1 MNLATAFRVRVRVRV
16 PRAAGARAP
25 TPRRRA
31 ARRAVLSGAAAL
43 AALTAGMAVALD
55 VGRPQWRD
63 PEFYVRL
70 DRLKRW
76 QAEAPDRPLVVAFG
90 SSRTQNAINPA
101 AMGYPDRPGSPLV
114 FNMGYRGAR
123 PLAAY
128 LHFTRTLDA
137 GVRPRAVL
145 FQIATSEVGEA
156 NGVEGLSR
164 IWAPRLSIGD
174 MARFA
179 PYSKTPTAT
188 PPRWLGDR
196 LKPWATYRVAL
207 VDEWAPGWLTQ
218 AERNGCVW
226 DQADAYG
233 YVQHPLATVTP
244 KQREANFAIIRKNP
258 HQHHSDFQPEEFV
271 WRVLQGEVSRC
282 RAEGVAVA
290 FYWIPNSPAYWSWH
304 PPGDRARV
312 AAYQRRIE
320 AELGAVVFP
329 YPPDDLLAEEDF
341 ADGHHFLRR
350 GAEKYSRWLADT
362 HLSPWLRSQGLIGP

>member
-1 MNLATAFRVRVRVRV
+1 MNLTTAFRLRV
-16 PRAAGARAP
+16 PRAAGVRARP
-25 TPRRRA
+25 LISSRRRA
-31 ARRAVLSGAAAL
+31 ARRALLSGAAAL
-43 AALTAGMAVALD
+43 ALLTAGMAVALD
-55 VGRPQWRD
+55 VARPQWRD

-76 QAEAPDRPLVVAFG
+76 QAQAPDRPLVVAFG

-101 AMGYPDRPGSPLV
+101 AMGYPDRPGAPLV

-137 GVRPRAVL
+137 DVRPRAVL

-226 DQADAYG
+226 DQVDEYG
-233 YVQHPLATVTP
+233 FVPHPLEVATPEVLESGLMRTRNKP
-244 KQREANFAIIRKNP
+244 RS
-258 HQHHSDFQPEEFV
+258 QHHMDFEPEEFV
-271 WRVLQGEVSRC
+271 WRVLQGEVSQC
-282 RAEGVAVA
+282 RTEGIAVA
-290 FYWIPNSPAYWSWH
+290 FFWAPNSPVYWGWH
-304 PPGDRARV
+304 PAVDRAGV
-312 AAYQRRIE
+312 AAFSRRIE
-320 AELGAVVFP
+320 SELGAPVFP
-329 YPPDDLLAEEDF
+329 FPPDDLLAEQDF
-341 ADGHHFLRR
+341 ADGHHMLRH
-350 GAEKYSRWLADT
+350 GAAKYSRWLADT
-362 HLSPWLRSQGLIGP
+362 HLTPWLRSQGLIAP